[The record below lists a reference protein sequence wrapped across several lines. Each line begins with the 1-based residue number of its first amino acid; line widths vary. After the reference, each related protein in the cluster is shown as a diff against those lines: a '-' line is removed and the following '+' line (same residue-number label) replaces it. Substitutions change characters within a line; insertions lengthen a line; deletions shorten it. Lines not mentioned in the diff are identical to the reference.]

1 MAVDSL
7 AVVTPDLQRIDMGST
22 AGDRAQEEQL
32 SQVMSDTA
40 SHALTKA
47 LAPPGASE
55 TPLGNAEGYLGGDLS
70 ESYLPAPDASNP
82 SGLNMEDVSE
92 KLSELYLD
100 VTVYKVAWEVAKRS
114 GRDIEAL
121 LKGQ

>member
-1 MAVDSL
+1 MAVDPL
-7 AVVTPDLQRIDMGST
+7 AVVTPDLQRIDIGST
-22 AGDRAQEEQL
+22 AGDRAQLEQL

-47 LAPPGASE
+47 LAPPGANE
-55 TPLGNAEGYLGGDLS
+55 PPLGAAEGYLGGDLGKG
-70 ESYLPAPDASNP
+70 YLPAPDASDP
-82 SGLNMEDVSE
+82 SGLDMEDVSK

-114 GRDIEAL
+114 GRDIESL